1 MNQPQDLFDEAD
13 VQSWRDDPEYASWLA
28 LFNEE
33 QERAEAERDM
43 EPHKRSDYAE
53 RMADAADFALDQA
66 RDDAAMQWAIST
78 GAK

>member
-13 VQSWRDDPEYASWLA
+13 SWRDDPEYASWLA
-28 LFNEE
+28 LFNQE
-33 QERAEAERDM
+33 Q
-43 EPHKRSDYAE
+43 SI
-53 RMADAADFALDQA
+53 ADAADFARDQA

>member
-13 VQSWRDDPEYASWLA
+13 SWRDDPEYASWLA
-28 LFNEE
+28 LFNQE
-33 QERAEAERDM
+33 QAIAEAERDM

-53 RMADAADFALDQA
+53 RMADAADFARDQA